1 MHKYQNGITREGRTP
16 SMTDNNNIANPE
28 NVVDPAASG
37 QVDEVTEVTA
47 ETPQEE
53 IELFD
58 YTEIADKVIKLQ
70 VDGEEVIVPIK
81 EALAGYQRQADY
93 TRKTQEL
100 SEQRKQ
106 VQFAATLAESLQ
118 KDPAGTLQALQQH
131 YGVKAPIQD
140 QQVEEEWLDPAEKQF
155 RSLEQRIAAFE
166 QQKAMDDLTR
176 TIDSL
181 QSKYGDDFNAD
192 EVVAKALATGST
204 DLEAVFKQI
213 AFDKVYSKAS
223 EAQKKLMDEQA
234 RVEAKRSAAV
244 VSGGS
249 ANKNS
254 VVAKAAKPTSVFEA
268 FEQAKKS
275 LNI

>member
-1 MHKYQNGITREGRTP
+1 
-16 SMTDNNNIANPE
+16 MTDNINDNNANPE
-28 NVVDPAASG
+28 NVVDPAANG
-37 QVDEVTEVTA
+37 QVDEVTEVVA
-47 ETPQEE
+47 ETPEQE
-53 IELFD
+53 LDFFD
-58 YTEIADKVIKLQ
+58 YTEVGDKYVKLQ
-70 VDGEEVIVPIK
+70 VDGEEVSVPVK

-106 VQFAATLAESLQ
+106 VQYASALAEALQNDPAATLQL
-118 KDPAGTLQALQQH
+118 LQQQ
-131 YGVKAPIQD
+131 YGINTPIQ
-140 QQVEEEWLDPAEKQF
+140 EEEWLDPAEQQF
-155 RSLEQRIAAFE
+155 RQLEQRIAAFE
-166 QQKAMDDLTR
+166 QQKAMDELTR

-192 EVVAKALATGST
+192 EIVAKALATGST

-213 AFDKVYSKAS
+213 TFDKVYSKAS
-223 EAQKKLMDEQA
+223 EAEKKLAQEQS
-234 RVEAKRSAAV
+234 RVEAKRSASV

-254 VVAKAAKPTSVFEA
+254 AAPKAAKPTSVFEA
-268 FEQAKKS
+268 FEQAKKT

>member
-1 MHKYQNGITREGRTP
+1 
-16 SMTDNNNIANPE
+16 MTDNNNNIANPE
-28 NVVDPAASG
+28 NVVDPEANG
-37 QVDEVTEVTA
+37 QVDEVTEVVA
-47 ETPQEE
+47 ETPEQELD
-53 IELFD
+53 LFD
-58 YTEIADKVIKLQ
+58 YTEVADKVIKLQ
-70 VDGEEVIVPIK
+70 VDGEEVIVPVK

-118 KDPAGTLQALQQH
+118 QDPAGTLQALQQH
-131 YGVKAPIQD
+131 YGIGAPIQD
-140 QQVEEEWLDPAEKQF
+140 QQVEEEYLDPAEKQL
-155 RSLEQRIAAFE
+155 RQLEQRIAAFE
-166 QQKAMDDLTR
+166 QSKAMDELTR

-192 EVVAKALATGST
+192 EVVAKALTTGST

-213 AFDKVYSKAS
+213 TFDKVYSKAS
-223 EAQKKLMDEQA
+223 EAEKKLAEEQS
-234 RVEAKRSAAV
+234 RVEAKRSASV

-254 VVAKAAKPTSVFEA
+254 VAPKAAKPTSVFEA
-268 FEQAKKS
+268 FEQAKKT

>member
-1 MHKYQNGITREGRTP
+1 
-16 SMTDNNNIANPE
+16 MTDNNNNIANPE
-28 NVVDPAASG
+28 NVVDPAANG
-37 QVDEVTEVTA
+37 QVDEVTEVIA
-47 ETPQEE
+47 ETPEQEL
-53 IELFD
+53 ELFD

-70 VDGEEVIVPIK
+70 VDGEEVVVPVK

-106 VQFAATLAESLQ
+106 VQFAASLAESLQ

-131 YGVKAPIQD
+131 YGLGAPIQD
-140 QQVEEEWLDPAEKQF
+140 KPVEEEYLDPAEKHLRQ
-155 RSLEQRIAAFE
+155 LEQRIASFE
-166 QQKAMDDLTR
+166 QQRAMDELTR

-192 EVVAKALATGST
+192 EVVAQALATGST

-213 AFDKVYSKAS
+213 TFDKVFSKATD
-223 EAQKKLMDEQA
+223 AQKKLMEEQS

-249 ANKNS
+249 ANKTA
-254 VVAKAAKPTSVFEA
+254 VAPKAAKPTSVFEA
-268 FEQAKKS
+268 FEQAKKT

>member
-1 MHKYQNGITREGRTP
+1 
-16 SMTDNNNIANPE
+16 MTENNNIANPE
-28 NVVDPAASG
+28 NVVDPTADG
-37 QVDEVTEVTA
+37 QVNEVTEVIA
-47 ETPQEE
+47 ETPVQEP
-53 IELFD
+53 ELFD

-70 VDGEEVIVPIK
+70 VDGEEVIVPVK

-131 YGVKAPIQD
+131 YGVKTPIQD
-140 QQVEEEWLDPAEKQF
+140 QQVEEEYLDPAEKQL
-155 RSLEQRIAAFE
+155 RDLEQRIATFE
-166 QQKAMDDLTR
+166 QQKAMDDLAK

-181 QSKYGDDFNAD
+181 QSKYGEDFNAD

-213 AFDKVYSKAS
+213 SFDKVYSKAS
-223 EAQKKLMDEQA
+223 EASRKLAEEQA
-234 RVEAKRSAAV
+234 RVDAKRSASV

-249 ANKNS
+249 ANKNT
-254 VVAKAAKPTSVFEA
+254 VAPKTAKPTSVFEA